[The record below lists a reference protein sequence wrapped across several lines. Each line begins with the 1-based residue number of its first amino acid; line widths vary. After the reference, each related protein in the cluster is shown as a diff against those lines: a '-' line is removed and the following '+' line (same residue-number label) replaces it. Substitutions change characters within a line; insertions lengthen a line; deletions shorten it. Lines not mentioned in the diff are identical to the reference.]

1 MSNISQVMSCF
12 FQGWRCGGGKMKRQ
26 AAIKKDKEL
35 RDNLSEKQI
44 DHAIEDSFPASDPPS
59 TY

>member
-1 MSNISQVMSCF
+1 MALSQVVNCF
-12 FQGWRCGGGKMKRQ
+12 MQGWRCGGGKMHRKDAVKQDKR
-26 AAIKKDKEL
+26 L